1 MFYYINSAIHSHLI
15 TLIAVL
21 KFRLCKKKI
30 YIYIIILISFIK
42 CETSLFFSNDNK
54 HIDFTYDVPSFYD
67 ITFNSQYA
75 NK

>member
-42 CETSLFFSNDNK
+42 CEISLFFSNDNK

-67 ITFNSQYA
+67 
-75 NK
+75 NKN